1 MPGLVDMHGHIGF
14 WSGGLA
20 PQKHSNHH
28 AALAFGV
35 TTNFDPSTADQPNY
49 AIGEMNLAGEMVG
62 PRLLSAGETI
72 YGFAGG
78 EHTFPITNIED
89 ARSAIVRKR
98 AQGGIVIKSYLQP
111 MRSQRQQLIKAARE
125 ARMMVTPEAWGHFYT
140 SISMILDGHTSVEHD
155 IPLAN
160 YYDDIVQLMANG
172 GTATTPTL
180 MIAGGALFG
189 ENYLYQTTQPW
200 NDPKVRTY
208 VQNTLGYYN
217 PLGGAVGQPPHVR
230 GMLSVHQAD
239 ELWEIG
245 FRATARALKKLD
257 QAGVLVN
264 AGGHGN
270 IQGLDLHWEMWLLAE
285 GGWDN
290 HRVLR
295 AGTINGATTLGLDKQ
310 IGTLEVGKLAD
321 LIVLDANPL
330 ENIRNTNTVRYTM
343 VNGRLYD
350 SLSMNEIGNYDR
362 PRGKFFWELTDY
374 KGIDWNEAWSGDDKS
389 ISGSGTVPHGR

>member
-1 MPGLVDMHGHIGF
+1 MHLVSF
-14 WSGGLA
+14 
-20 PQKHSNHH
+20 Q
-28 AALAFGV
+28 GV
-35 TTNFDPSTADQPNY
+35 
-49 AIGEMNLAGEMVG
+49 
-62 PRLLSAGETI
+62 
-72 YGFAGG
+72 
-78 EHTFPITNIED
+78 
-89 ARSAIVRKR
+89 RS
-98 AQGGIVIKSYLQP
+98 
-111 MRSQRQQLIKAARE
+111 
-125 ARMMVTPEAWGHFYT
+125 VTPEAWGHFYT
-140 SISMILDGHTSVEHD
+140 SISMILDGHTAVEHN

-172 GTATTPTL
+172 RTATTPTV

-200 NDPKVRTY
+200 NDPKVKTY

-245 FRATARALKKLD
+245 FRATALALKKLD

-295 AGTINGATTLGLDKQ
+295 TGTINGATTLGLDGQ

-330 ENIRNTNTVRYTM
+330 ENIHNTNTVRYTM

-374 KGIDWNEAWSGDDKS
+374 NGIDWNEAWSGDDKS
-389 ISGSGTVPHGR
+389 ISGSGPSRVRRSRSAGGRPTPVRLHPRSVGERRQRPIGDERRLPRESQSQCHFLCGVIAVEPTRNVFAGRVGPHWSECLQRAALQESAPVDHSS